1 MTTLHYCIQNTPLSF
16 HLISHLFT
24 RFASHLFSRFACRP
38 SAFCGLSLAKGLRG
52 SAILSFLLVSNVTVA
67 ANLWPQEQNK
77 GSSNSFNTEYH
88 QTESPALHE
97 GQQAPKRD
105 SLRIVSL
112 APHLTEWAYS
122 LGLGPN
128 LVAVSDYSDY
138 PDAAK
143 ALPRVADYQGV
154 DMAAILAFK
163 PDLVLAWKGGNKP
176 QDIQKLS
183 SLGLNV
189 FDSAIT
195 QIDDIPS
202 ELIRLGTLTHTNL
215 KAKTLAEAFSE
226 KIAALKSA
234 YSRETPKNVFYYS
247 WSTPLMTVGPKA
259 WPNKLLNVCG
269 AQTVFYDSPIDYPQV
284 SVSEVLMRQVDV
296 IIAAS
301 NESKA
306 SLSSFWEPHSD
317 FLDAEI
323 ITVNPDITSR
333 FSLRLADELNRLCHG
348 IN

>member
-1 MTTLHYCIQNTPLSF
+1 MTSLKHRIQRPPLFSRLF
-16 HLISHLFT
+16 SRLFSHL
-24 RFASHLFSRFACRP
+24 LSRFACRP
-38 SAFCGLSLAKGLRG
+38 SAFCGLSLAKGLIG
-52 SAILSFLLVSNVTVA
+52 SAIFSFLLVANVTVA
-67 ANLWPQEQNK
+67 ASLLPQGQNK
-77 GSSNSFNTEYH
+77 GSPSSFNTEYH
-88 QTESPALHE
+88 QAENPALHE
-97 GQQAPKRD
+97 GQQAPNKD

-138 PDAAK
+138 PEAAK

-202 ELIRLGTLTHTNL
+202 ELIRLGTLTHTSL
-215 KAKTLAEAFSE
+215 KAKNLAEAFNE
-226 KIAALKSA
+226 KIAALKNA

-269 AQTVFYDSPIDYPQV
+269 AQTAFYDSPIDYPQV
-284 SVSEVLMRQVDV
+284 SVSEVLIRQVDV

-333 FSLRLADELNRLCHG
+333 FSLRLADELKRLCSG